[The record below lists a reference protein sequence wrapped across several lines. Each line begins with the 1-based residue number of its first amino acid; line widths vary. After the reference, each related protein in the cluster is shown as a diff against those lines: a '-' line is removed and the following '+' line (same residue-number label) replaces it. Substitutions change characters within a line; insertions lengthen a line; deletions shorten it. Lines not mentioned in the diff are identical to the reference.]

1 MSGNLLGAGLFFTYL
16 FHFNNSTVNY
26 KFKNLGRTT
35 LQKKDKLRELVNVVN
50 VKLMSH
56 CWPQRGSDVSLYMW

>member
-35 LQKKDKLRELVNVVN
+35 LQKKRQITGA
-50 VKLMSH
+50 S
-56 CWPQRGSDVSLYMW
+56 